1 MAHGVGFLGPM
12 TSSKCKQIRINIP
25 TSCQHQQKNDIQ
37 SLNVFLTRFFVFLF
51 FFNYKTSRVFTGS
64 DSSLAQSAGELLP
77 LV

>member
-37 SLNVFLTRFFVFLF
+37 SLNVFLTL
-51 FFNYKTSRVFTGS
+51 NYKTSRVFTGS